1 MLKRFLNKSI
11 LVLALFALAGNM
23 ALPAFAA
30 SKGGIPPQNQTAS
43 NAAEETAAFF
53 GKVLICTLEGY
64 KWVSLEDLRTGNV
77 PDTPH
82 QGQSCPLCTANVG
95 GMLALAPIGGAYVVW
110 APLQTASYA
119 PIISAESRHFL
130 IPANIK
136 NPRAPP
142 RPVSLS

>member
-11 LVLALFALAGNM
+11 FVLALFALAGNV

-30 SKGGIPPQNQTAS
+30 SKKGAPPQTQTAS
-43 NAAEETAAFF
+43 QSASNTAAFF

-82 QGQSCPLCTANVG
+82 QGQNCPLCTANG
-95 GMLALAPIGGAYVVW
+95 SGMLALTPIGGAYVVW

-119 PIISAESRHFL
+119 GIPQAERRHSL
-130 IPANIK
+130 TAANIK

-142 RPVSLS
+142 HPVSLS

>member
-1 MLKRFLNKSI
+1 MLKLFLNKSI
-11 LVLALFALAGNM
+11 CVLALFALAGNM

-43 NAAEETAAFF
+43 NAAEDTAAFF
-53 GKVLICTLEGY
+53 GKVLICTLQGY
-64 KWVSLEDLRTGNV
+64 KWISLEDLRTGNV

-82 QGQSCPLCTANVG
+82 QGQNCPLCTANVG
-95 GMLALAPIGGAYVVW
+95 GMLALAPTTGAYLVW

-119 PIISAESRHFL
+119 GIPQAERRHSL
-130 IPANIK
+130 TAANIK